1 MSMLPTTERIQVE
14 IAVAMSIRE
23 QYGTNQPGK
32 TYEDGIAEALLWVLG
47 GQEPQNHAQQCS
59 GCGRTGGGY
68 CPDCGPVMGDSTY
81 AGMTTA
87 LAGGAN

>member
-1 MSMLPTTERIQVE
+1 MSMFPTTERIQIE

-47 GQEPQNHAQQCS
+47 GEEPQNHGEASMDINLSNISNLGENHEKQYS
-59 GCGRTGGGY
+59 
-68 CPDCGPVMGDSTY
+68 
-81 AGMTTA
+81 
-87 LAGGAN
+87 

>member
-1 MSMLPTTERIQVE
+1 MSMFPTTERIQVE

-47 GQEPQNHAQQCS
+47 GEEPQNF
-59 GCGRTGGGY
+59 GGAEI
-68 CPDCGPVMGDSTY
+68 DINLSNISNVGDSHEKQY
-81 AGMTTA
+81 S
-87 LAGGAN
+87 